1 MHGVKWTKTERY
13 GAKLDA
19 TAQLVY
25 PTVSNKNNVSPK
37 EAVQDVQGIK
47 WTKTERHGAN
57 LDATEQLFD
66 STVSNKNKGLE
77 DVHEPKWTKNGT
89 LWSKTVCYAEIV

>member
-1 MHGVKWTKTERY
+1 MTRICQSKNNDSLNEDLQYVHGVKWTKTERY

-25 PTVSNKNNVSPK
+25 STGSNKNNVSPK
-37 EAVQDVQGIK
+37 EAVQDVHGQK
-47 WTKTERHGAN
+47 WAKTERYGAN

-66 STVSNKNKGLE
+66 SRLSNRKQ
-77 DVHEPKWTKNGT
+77 
-89 LWSKTVCYAEIV
+89 